1 MVVDN
6 PESVYYGQ
14 KMVESDAIKSI
25 DTYRRQ
31 WTAIFAKTT
40 PINDFPEELF
50 VDFETGEVTRNASQ
64 TFRDHYQM
72 RLAETYLLR
81 AEAYLGK
88 GQTGLAADDINELRK
103 RAQSPLVSAS
113 DIDIDFILDERAR
126 ELHFEEYRLLT
137 LKRLGKLVDR
147 VTDHNPY
154 YNGTYDTGFV
164 IQDYHNLWP
173 IPQQEIE
180 RNTEAVLEQNPG
192 YAN

>member
-1 MVVDN
+1 M
-6 PESVYYGQ
+6 
-14 KMVESDAIKSI
+14 
-25 DTYRRQ
+25 
-31 WTAIFAKTT
+31 
-40 PINDFPEELF
+40 
-50 VDFETGEVTRNASQ
+50 
-64 TFRDHYQM
+64 
-72 RLAETYLLR
+72 
-81 AEAYLGK
+81 GK
-88 GQTGLAADDINELRK
+88 DQTGLAADDINELRK
-103 RAQSPLVSAS
+103 RAQAPLVSAS

-137 LKRLGKLVDR
+137 LKRLGKLVER